1 MIDKLSRSRSSR
13 KFTIFLTT
21 RSNED
26 ASFVSRRARNL
37 LRRQTG
43 WAPPEATLQ
52 RIELITSFV
61 HGAIKVK
68 ASGGIRDFETVVK
81 MCGLGVMRFGIN
93 TAAAVSIL
101 ASCHR
106 AYNKQ
111 EAGEVS

>member
-1 MIDKLSRSRSSR
+1 LEVHYLSDDQIKRGCELC
-13 KFTIFLTT
+13 IQAGA
-21 RSNED
+21 E
-26 ASFVSRRARNL
+26 FVKTA
-37 LRRQTG
+37 TG
-43 WAPPEATLQ
+43 WAPPEATRQ

-68 ASGGIRDFETVVK
+68 ASGVIRDFETVVK

-111 EAGEVS
+111 EFGELS